1 MDLVALSGWERRPGR
16 LPHRLAAA
24 LEEALVTGAL
34 GEQPLPAER
43 RLAAAL
49 GVSRGTVTAAYAELK
64 DRKLVA
70 SRPGGYTQPDLAAL
84 AVPVR
89 AARLA
94 ARWTVEETILRDYAL
109 RDPQALDLSFAFLD
123 VPAGAHAMVEAAY
136 ARALKHRPAP
146 TTYLAAGLPALRER
160 IADTYTSMV
169 LLRTTPEQ
177 IVVTQGAYQGIG
189 LAAMLALSPGDVVVA
204 ETPMYAG
211 ALDIFRAHG
220 AAIRDLGSFD
230 DPRTLDALEK
240 AGSSVALVYATSSYR
255 NPVGTTIDPRAA
267 ARLARWSARADVTL
281 IDDRALAMC
290 GFAGTTRPLA
300 SYAPDAPILT
310 LGSVDKTT
318 GAGTRIGFMR
328 VPRATAPKLARL
340 KGIADLTSPPLM
352 QQVAAELHDDLTAI
366 SALRSAELAR
376 RYDRLASRLRA
387 RFPRWRWTAPAG
399 GASIW
404 VDVAGDADALI
415 RAASRA
421 GVTIMRGA
429 VFMPSGERTRYVR
442 LAYARP
448 EALLDAALDRLAV
461 ALR

>member
-1 MDLVALSGWERRPGR
+1 VDLVALAGWERRPGR
-16 LPHRLAAA
+16 LPHRLATA

-94 ARWTVEETILRDYAL
+94 ARWAVEETILRDYAM
-109 RDPQALDLSFAFLD
+109 RDPQGLDLSFAFLD
-123 VPAGAHAMVEAAY
+123 IPAGAHAMVDAAFT
-136 ARALKHRPAP
+136 RALAHRPNP
-146 TTYLAAGLPALRER
+146 TGYLAAGLPALRER
-160 IADTYTSMV
+160 IADTYENIL
-169 LLRTTPEQ
+169 LLRTIPEQ
-177 IVVTQGAYQGIG
+177 IVVTQGAYQAIG

-220 AAIRDLGSFD
+220 ATIHDLGSFD
-230 DPRTLDALEK
+230 DPRTFDALEA
-240 AGSSVALVYATSSYR
+240 AGSRIALVYATSAYR

-281 IDDRALAMC
+281 IDDRALGMC

-310 LGSVDKTT
+310 LGSIDKTT
-318 GAGTRIGFMR
+318 GAGTRIGWMR

-340 KGIADLTSPPLM
+340 KAIADLTSPPLL
-352 QQVAAELHDDLTAI
+352 QQVATELHDDLTAI
-366 SALRSAELAR
+366 AALRSAELAR
-376 RYDRLASRLRA
+376 RYDRLATRVRA
-387 RFPRWRWTAPAG
+387 RFPRWRWAAPAG

-404 VDVAGDADALI
+404 VDVGTDADALV
-415 RAASRA
+415 RTASRA
-421 GVTIMRGA
+421 GVTIVRGA
-429 VFMPSGERTRYVR
+429 VFLPSGERSRHVR
-442 LAYARP
+442 LAYARS
-448 EALLDAALDRLAV
+448 EALLDAALDRLAA